1 MNMTLTSED
10 RKQLVELNG
19 KIGEAELQRTD
30 GFLQEILADDLQFRR
45 ASGAVVDKTIY
56 CQGVVDL
63 SNAYDYSHSDGYQMF
78 TVGDSV
84 LVSLL
89 VWSKGVRGKGTSV
102 EKSFN
107 GVYRNIRVFRRN
119 PGAKHGWLCYFWF
132 NDQVVV

>member
-1 MNMTLTSED
+1 MSMTLTSED

-45 ASGAVVDKTIY
+45 ASGAVVDKTTY

-63 SNAYDYSHSDGYQMF
+63 TNAYDYSHSDGYQMF
-78 TVGDSV
+78 AVGDSV

-119 PGAKHGWLCYFWF
+119 PGATHGWLCYFWF
-132 NDQVVV
+132 NDQVMI